1 MAKIRLL
8 LDENVRPPL
17 AEILRQRSYDVI
29 HVAEIRRGGITDVE
43 QLDFAVSQ
51 QRTILTHNIR
61 DFVALDRNYRETDK
75 EHFGIVMSVPI
86 PLRELLPRSL
96 RFLNRHDTEV
106 IRNTV
111 LWLTE

>member
-8 LDENVRPPL
+8 LDEDVRPLL
-17 AEILRQRSYDVI
+17 ADILRQRSYDVI
-29 HVAEIRRGGITDVE
+29 HVAEISRGGLTDLE

-51 QRTILTHNIR
+51 RRAILTHNFR
-61 DFVALDRNYRETDK
+61 DFVALDRNYRETGK
-75 EHFGIVMSVPI
+75 EHFGIVLSVQI

-106 IRNTV
+106 IRNIV